1 MGEEIAASGRGQE
14 NLLRVREEATQEPR
28 YSGSFNVLIWLKM
41 KLRLAQLYRQMGRAD
56 DAHKIETELLRLLTY
71 ADEDHP
77 ILVQLR
83 RMRAK

>member
-1 MGEEIAASGRGQE
+1 MDVARRTCFESWKRRLK
-14 NLLRVREEATQEPR
+14 NL
-28 YSGSFNVLIWLKM
+28 YSGAFKVSIWLKI
-41 KLRLAQLYRQMGRAD
+41 KLRLAQLCRQMGRDD